1 MDTTATM
8 NRHHEELYEVRGVRE
23 RVGDE
28 EWRTR
33 VDLAACYRLVYH
45 YGWHHLHLN
54 HISARVPGDDDHF
67 LLNPFG
73 LMYNEVTAS
82 NLVKVDLDGN
92 VLDDTPYTIN
102 QAGYTIHSAVH
113 GARKDVQCVLHTH
126 TEAGMAISA
135 LNCGLLPL
143 NQGALRFYNRIGYHD
158 YEGIALD
165 LDERERI
172 VASLGPH
179 KALILRN
186 HGLLT
191 AGASIAEAFVL
202 MYHLEKSCNAQLMIN
217 ATTPDSNVFT
227 FPPPEVCEHAAQQAN
242 RNGRDHGAPS
252 WPALVRMM
260 DRLDPSYRN

>member
-8 NRHHEELYEVRGVRE
+8 GRYHDELHVVTGVRD
-23 RVGDE
+23 RVSAE
-28 EWRTR
+28 EWQTRT
-33 VDLAACYRLVYH
+33 DLAACYRLVWH

-54 HISARVPGDDDHF
+54 HISARVPGTDDHY

-73 LMYNEVTAS
+73 LLYNEVTAS

-92 VLDDTPYTIN
+92 ILDDTPYTIN
-102 QAGYTIHSAVH
+102 EAGYTIHSAIH
-113 GARKDVQCVLHTH
+113 AARHDVQCVLHTH
-126 TEAGMAISA
+126 TEAGMAVSA

-165 LDERERI
+165 LDERARYA
-172 VASLGPH
+172 ASLGPH

-191 AGASIAEAFVL
+191 AGQSIAEAFTL
-202 MYHLEKSCNAQLMIN
+202 MYHLEKSCAAQIAIG
-217 ATTPDSNVFT
+217 ATTADSNAFT
-227 FPPPEVCEHAAQQAN
+227 FPPPEVCEHAAQQTN

-252 WPALVRMM
+252 WPGLVRMM
-260 DRLDPSYRN
+260 DRIDPSFRD

>member
-1 MDTTATM
+1 MATKMGTA
-8 NRHHEELYEVRGVRE
+8 HAELVEVPRVRD
-23 RVGDE
+23 RVSPE
-28 EWRTR
+28 EWQTR
-33 VDLAACYRLVYH
+33 VDLAACYRLVFH
-45 YGWHHLHLN
+45 YGWHHLILN
-54 HISARVPGDDDHF
+54 HISARVPGDDEHF
-67 LLNPFG
+67 LLNPYG
-73 LMYNEVTAS
+73 LMYSEVTAS
-82 NLVKVDLDGN
+82 NLVKVDLEGTI
-92 VLDDTPYTIN
+92 LDDTPYTIN

-113 GARKDVQCVLHTH
+113 GARPDVKCVLHTH

-143 NQGALRFYNRIGYHD
+143 NQGALRFYNRVGYHE

-165 LDERERI
+165 LDERARI

-191 AGASIAEAFVL
+191 AGQSIAEAFVL
-202 MYHLEKSCNAQLMIN
+202 MYHLEKACAAQIAVG
-217 ATTPDSNVFT
+217 ATTADSNVYT
-227 FPPPEVCEHAAQQAN
+227 FPPREVCEHAAQQAE

-260 DRLDPSYRN
+260 DRLDPSFRN